1 MIADVRVAL
10 FVAKLYK
17 GATVSVDR
25 RKVNGEVWLP
35 ARVRLNLSG
44 RALVRKFNVESVI
57 EFSDYRKF
65 SVETGETFKV
75 PK

>member
-10 FVAKLYK
+10 FLAKLYK
-17 GATVSVDR
+17 GTTVSVDR

-35 ARVRLNLSG
+35 AQVRLNLSG
-44 RALVRKFNVESVI
+44 RALVRKFSVESVI